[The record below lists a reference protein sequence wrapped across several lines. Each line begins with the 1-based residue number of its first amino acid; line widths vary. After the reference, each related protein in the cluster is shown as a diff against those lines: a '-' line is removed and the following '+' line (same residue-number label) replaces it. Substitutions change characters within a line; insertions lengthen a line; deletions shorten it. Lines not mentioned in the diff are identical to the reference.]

1 MTFNQLGLWARELGF
16 SSVGIANTDFSASPA
31 NSSNA
36 SDSVGSVATGL
47 QQWLAAGFHGTMD
60 YMARGAAARLDPA
73 LLVPQAQRAIMVTMN
88 YTPNDA
94 TWLDQAWT
102 NLHEDERAYVARY
115 ALGRDYHKIVR
126 SRLQKLMT
134 QVEQALNQEQTEK
147 STQELTQECGQPN
160 HLQYRV
166 FCDSAPVM
174 EVELATR
181 AGLGWRGK
189 HTLMLSREQGSMF
202 FIGSILTNY
211 PFDVTPPTSNHCG
224 TCSQCIDVCPTQAI
238 VAPHQLDARRCISYL
253 TIEHKG
259 AIDPDLRPLMGNRI
273 YGCDD
278 CQLICPWNKFAQ
290 KPSIPDFAARHTLD
304 AVGLSQLFAWTA
316 AEFNTRMEGSA
327 IRRIGHERW
336 LRNIAVA
343 LGNCKTQDA
352 NSVLLVLATRLS
364 DNSAMVVEHVR
375 WAMAQQQA
383 RMTSANHA
391 TEQVSL

>member
-1 MTFNQLGLWARELGF
+1 MTFNQLSLWARELGF
-16 SSVGIANTDFSASPA
+16 SSVGIADTDLSVSPSK
-31 NSSNA
+31 SSDA
-36 SDSVGSVATGL
+36 VDSVATGL
-47 QQWLAAGFHGTMD
+47 NQWLAANLHGDMD
-60 YMARGAAARLDPA
+60 YMARGAAARLDPT
-73 LLVPQAQRAIMVTMN
+73 LLVPQARRAIMVTMD

-94 TWLDQAWT
+94 AWVDQAWD
-102 NLHEDERAYVARY
+102 NLHDDERAYVARY
-115 ALGRDYHKIVR
+115 ALGRDYHKVVR

-134 QVEQALNQEQTEK
+134 KVESELKQQQTQK
-147 STQELTQECGQPN
+147 LTQEREQPN
-160 HLQYRV
+160 QLQYRV

-211 PFDVTPPTSNHCG
+211 PFETTPPTSSHCG
-224 TCSQCIDVCPTQAI
+224 SCSQCIDVCPTQAI

-259 AIDPDLRPLMGNRI
+259 AIDLSLRPLMGNRI

-290 KPSIPDFAARHTLD
+290 KPSVPDFAARHNLD
-304 AVGLSQLFAWTA
+304 GVGLTNLFAWTA
-316 AEFNTRMEGSA
+316 EEFNTRMEGSA

-343 LGNCKTQDA
+343 LGNCKSQAAD
-352 NSVLLVLATRLS
+352 SLLPVLATRLNH
-364 DNSAMVVEHVR
+364 DNAMVVEHVQ
-375 WAMAQQQA
+375 WAIDQQQA
-383 RMTSANHA
+383 RLAGVNTKAKKA
-391 TEQVSL
+391 AL

>member
-1 MTFNQLGLWARELGF
+1 MTFNQLSLWARELGF
-16 SSVGIANTDFSASPA
+16 SSVGVADTDLSVSPTK
-31 NSSNA
+31 SSDA
-36 SDSVGSVATGL
+36 VDSVATGL
-47 QQWLAAGFHGTMD
+47 KKWLEAGFHGDMD

-73 LLVPQAQRAIMVTMN
+73 LLVPQAQRAIMLTMS
-88 YTPNDA
+88 YTPNDT
-94 TWLDQAWT
+94 TWLDQAWA
-102 NLHEDERAYVARY
+102 NLHHDERAYVARY
-115 ALGRDYHKIVR
+115 ALGRDYHKVVR

-134 QVEQALNQEQTEK
+134 KVELELKQGPQQTNE
-147 STQELTQECGQPN
+147 
-160 HLQYRV
+160 LQYRV

-211 PFDVTPPTSNHCG
+211 PFDTTQPTSSHCG
-224 TCSQCIDVCPTQAI
+224 SCNQCIEVCPTQAI

-259 AIDPDLRPLMGNRI
+259 AIDPVLRPLMGNRI

-290 KPSIPDFAARHTLD
+290 KPSVPDFAARHDLD
-304 AVGLSQLFAWTA
+304 AVGLSQLFAWTLD
-316 AEFNTRMEGSA
+316 EFNTRMEGSA

-336 LRNIAVA
+336 LRNIAIA
-343 LGNCKTQDA
+343 LGNCHTQDA
-352 NSVLLVLATRLS
+352 NSLLFVLATRLNH
-364 DNSAMVVEHVR
+364 DNAMVVEHVQ
-375 WAMAQQQA
+375 WAIDQQRA
-383 RMTSANHA
+383 RLAVVGIQ
-391 TEQVSL
+391 TEKIES

>member
-1 MTFNQLGLWARELGF
+1 MTFNQLSLWARELGF
-16 SSVGIANTDFSASPA
+16 SSVGIADTDLSVSPSKSSAA
-31 NSSNA
+31 V
-36 SDSVGSVATGL
+36 DSAATGL
-47 QQWLAAGFHGTMD
+47 NQWLAANFHGGMD
-60 YMARGAAARLDPA
+60 YMARGAAARLDPT

-88 YTPNDA
+88 YTPNDVA
-94 TWLDQAWT
+94 WIDQAWD

-115 ALGRDYHKIVR
+115 ALGRDYHKVVR

-134 QVEQALNQEQTEK
+134 KVEVELQQQSEQ
-147 STQELTQECGQPN
+147 STQLR
-160 HLQYRV
+160 YRV

-211 PFDVTPPTSNHCG
+211 PFDVTPPTSGHCG
-224 TCSQCIDVCPTQAI
+224 SCSQCIDVCPTQAI
-238 VAPHQLDARRCISYL
+238 IAPHQLDARRCISYL

-259 AIDPDLRPLMGNRI
+259 AIDLALRPLMGNRI

-290 KPSIPDFAARHTLD
+290 KQSVPDFAARHQLD
-304 AVGLSQLFAWTA
+304 AVGLSHLFAWTEE
-316 AEFNTRMEGSA
+316 EFNTRMEGSA
-327 IRRIGHERW
+327 IRRIGHDRW

-352 NSVLLVLATRLS
+352 NNLLPVLQTRL
-364 DNSAMVVEHVR
+364 NHESAVVVEHVQ
-375 WAMAQQQA
+375 WAIAQQQLRLRDA
-383 RMTSANHA
+383 GHKAQQA
-391 TEQVSL
+391 AL